1 MSTEAIV
8 GLVVTSVASFLVAL
22 RSLLVWG
29 LTQWK
34 EQQTETRAALR
45 ESTKAMTDNAVTSR
59 ELILKLDGVLSRVD
73 TISDFVQEHTPVN
86 QPIPRRPAT
95 PARGVVSGP
104 YSMTKRGPTHGG

>member
-8 GLVVTSVASFLVAL
+8 ALVAGSVTAFFVAL

-34 EQQTETRAALR
+34 EQQTATRDALR

-59 ELILKLDGVLSRVD
+59 ELILKLESVMSRVD
-73 TISDFVQEHTPVN
+73 HIGDYIQEHTPVN

-95 PARGVVSGP
+95 PAGGVPSGL
-104 YSMTKRGPTHGG
+104 YGLKRGG